1 MPNEML
7 YYEVLSVIDV
17 FPIYISPFAQIT
29 AGEKIYLACSFYTD
43 PSATMTAGEKYLLA
57 GSFLNS
63 RFIPVDTLGL
73 IYCRSPFYNTRTL

>member
-29 AGEKIYLACSFYTD
+29 AGEKI
-43 PSATMTAGEKYLLA
+43 
-57 GSFLNS
+57 
-63 RFIPVDTLGL
+63 
-73 IYCRSPFYNTRTL
+73 